1 MISRGQKKRK
11 MKLEADV
18 TLCEKLVRAKD
29 LIDGL
34 GGEKSRWKQSI
45 VDLKEE
51 FKNLTG
57 NVMISSGVIAYLG
70 AFTSIYRR
78 DCIASWVDLC
88 KKLSIPCANTIFETN
103 TWGSSRNPKLER
115 GRAAHRRLFYRQ
127 RHRAL

>member
-1 MISRGQKKRK
+1 MVS
-11 MKLEADV
+11 V
-18 TLCEKLVRAKD
+18 AK
-29 LIDGL
+29 
-34 GGEKSRWKQSI
+34 SQWKQSI

-88 KKLSIPCANTIFETN
+88 KKLSIPCAPTSLRQTLGDPVEIEAGTEGLPTDAFSIDNGIVLFN
-103 TWGSSRNPKLER
+103 SR
-115 GRAAHRRLFYRQ
+115 GGH
-127 RHRAL
+127 